1 MNFMGYK
8 RPDGSVGIRNHVLI
22 LPGCACASET
32 CRVVASQVS
41 GAVNII
47 NNSGCAEVKGNEDM
61 TQKILVGF
69 AANPNVYGVVVIGL
83 GCENVSHSQ
92 LRESILKVTNKP
104 VVSFGIQEEGGTLKT
119 IEKAVRVARQMVAD
133 ASRVTREPCDI
144 SNLMLGIEC
153 GGSDATSGFG
163 ANPAV
168 GNLSDRLVDLGGTVV
183 FSETSEAIGAE
194 NVLRERGA
202 TKEIGDAIYCAIRNK
217 DVEFRK
223 RGEDI
228 RDSNP
233 SPGNLRSGISTL
245 EEKSLGCIRK
255 SGTHVITGYFRYGE
269 LVTGKGVTFMET
281 ASYDAIS
288 TVAEIAGGCQAVM
301 FTTGLGTPM
310 GCAIAPVIKITGNRD
325 TYARLTDILDFDTS
339 ATLWGERTAQEVAD
353 KLIRCLVGVCNGR
366 LCRAEQNGADVLVID
381 QHFMGS

>member
-163 ANPAV
+163 ANPP
-168 GNLSDRLVDLGGTVV
+168 
-183 FSETSEAIGAE
+183 SEI
-194 NVLRERGA
+194 
-202 TKEIGDAIYCAIRNK
+202 
-217 DVEFRK
+217 
-223 RGEDI
+223 
-228 RDSNP
+228 
-233 SPGNLRSGISTL
+233 
-245 EEKSLGCIRK
+245 
-255 SGTHVITGYFRYGE
+255 
-269 LVTGKGVTFMET
+269 
-281 ASYDAIS
+281 
-288 TVAEIAGGCQAVM
+288 
-301 FTTGLGTPM
+301 
-310 GCAIAPVIKITGNRD
+310 
-325 TYARLTDILDFDTS
+325 S
-339 ATLWGERTAQEVAD
+339 ATGWWIWARPP
-353 KLIRCLVGVCNGR
+353 
-366 LCRAEQNGADVLVID
+366 
-381 QHFMGS
+381 